1 MQIFHKFYE
10 ILVYALKELISVE
23 EHIIYKN
30 TDIKS
35 LLSIPDNTE
44 LLDFAPLWPASYQC
58 KLFAK
63 FPGLLF
69 LVTQKL
75 V

>member
-44 LLDFAPLWPASYQC
+44 LLDFAPL
-58 KLFAK
+58 
-63 FPGLLF
+63 
-69 LVTQKL
+69 
-75 V
+75 